1 LQVIAVH
8 DLFVYFNVTDFK
20 SPQFQEQISLLDIT
34 LVYSLK
40 YLIDDF
46 IYMMIIIYR
55 DNLFRISTTSYT
67 HLKSLQQNILHTPFS
82 M

>member
-1 LQVIAVH
+1 M
-8 DLFVYFNVTDFK
+8 FVYFNK
-20 SPQFQEQISLLDIT
+20 SPQFHEQISLLDIP

-55 DNLFRISTTSYT
+55 DNLFIIYTTDF
-67 HLKSLQQNILHTPFS
+67 SL
-82 M
+82 